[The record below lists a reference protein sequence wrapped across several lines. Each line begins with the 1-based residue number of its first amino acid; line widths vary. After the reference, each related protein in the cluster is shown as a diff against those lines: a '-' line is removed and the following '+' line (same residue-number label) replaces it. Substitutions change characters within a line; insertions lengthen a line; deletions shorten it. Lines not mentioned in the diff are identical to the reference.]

1 MSATPK
7 AWILLTAAWVCAG
20 CGGEP
25 TASPADTSA
34 PASDAATDAADAS
47 DADEPHDTTAPAAW
61 AATVDSSVK
70 VSLFYS
76 QGIARIEG
84 GWVFSAAKGLWRT
97 DDAYTEL
104 VEHTSPLPAELDEAG
119 YRHIGDIDVAGG
131 KIYAAL
137 EQKDFDRNEQAVA
150 RFDAM
155 TLVYIDHVLLP
166 QHEAP
171 FIAVDEAPMI
181 AYLSDHYS
189 DDTLLRYDVNAGWK
203 PLAKLLMSRKVI
215 HIQGA
220 DVAQGAVWLSCDD
233 PEQGVYRV
241 ALDSGAVVQ
250 VAKVNR
256 QELVG
261 KYRPEVEGIDASAL
275 PSGLLHVLTNE
286 PLKGASWVDHF
297 VVTAPN

>member
-166 QHEAP
+166 QHKAP
-171 FIAVDEAPMI
+171 FIAVDEAPV
-181 AYLSDHYS
+181 D
-189 DDTLLRYDVNAGWK
+189 R
-203 PLAKLLMSRKVI
+203 
-215 HIQGA
+215 
-220 DVAQGAVWLSCDD
+220 
-233 PEQGVYRV
+233 
-241 ALDSGAVVQ
+241 AVVQ
-250 VAKVNR
+250 RWRIRRDRLEILYQVVGIHGVA
-256 QELVG
+256 
-261 KYRPEVEGIDASAL
+261 PA
-275 PSGLLHVLTNE
+275 SGLT
-286 PLKGASWVDHF
+286 GSWQPSPPGPSSRTGRGRPSPS
-297 VVTAPN
+297 TAM